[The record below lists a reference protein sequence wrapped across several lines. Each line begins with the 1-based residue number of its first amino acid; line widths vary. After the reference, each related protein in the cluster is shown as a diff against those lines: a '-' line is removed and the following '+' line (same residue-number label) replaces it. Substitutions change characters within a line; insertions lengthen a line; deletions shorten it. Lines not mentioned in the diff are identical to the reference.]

1 MSKPGVKKQPAPK
14 MKGRVVV
21 DLVHDD
27 LDERAAL
34 GRETYGMNLM
44 SDNGRDHLID
54 AYQEALDMCMYL
66 RAEIENRPKNRRK
79 RVR

>member
-1 MSKPGVKKQPAPK
+1 MSKPGVKKQPDPR
-14 MKGRVVV
+14 MSGRVVV
-21 DLVHDD
+21 DLVHED

-34 GRETYGMNLM
+34 GRATYGMNLM

-54 AYQEALDMCMYL
+54 AYQEALDLCMYL